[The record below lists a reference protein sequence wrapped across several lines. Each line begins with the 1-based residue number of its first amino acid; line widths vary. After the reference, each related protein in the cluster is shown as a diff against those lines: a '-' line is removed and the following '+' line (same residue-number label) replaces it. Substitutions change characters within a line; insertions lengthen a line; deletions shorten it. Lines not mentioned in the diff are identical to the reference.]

1 MKKKQ
6 SSGWGERPTG
16 QDLKENWR
24 REIGNK
30 EEQFFQGVSLKRK
43 ERKKAADR
51 MFSGN
56 KRAFSLR
63 CRETTASFYT
73 LNLQR
78 EKD

>member
-1 MKKKQ
+1 METRKNN
-6 SSGWGERPTG
+6 SF
-16 QDLKENWR
+16 KEFLLR
-24 REIGNK
+24 G
-30 EEQFFQGVSLKRK
+30 RK
-43 ERKKAADR
+43 EKKAADR